1 MASFLESH
9 LEQASL
15 EHLASLGWQTTNGI
29 TIAPGEPRAERLD
42 YSEVLLAG
50 RLQAALR
57 RLNPELPEE
66 ALEEAFR
73 QVTNLPNLH
82 PSRDENN
89 RAFHKM
95 LVEGVDVTY
104 RDTGRGES
112 LSRGD
117 ALRQRGI
124 TSPSTRKGGATPPL
138 PMSAGESMVRGGK
151 IRLVDFENPENN
163 DFLAVSQFTIQEHA
177 HPRRIDV
184 LLFLNGLPVGLME
197 LKSASEE
204 RATIKTAFD
213 QLQTYKAEIPT
224 LFVYNEFCILSDGSN
239 AIIGSYLAP
248 FERFMPW
255 RTVEGAHISSEDEPR
270 LETMLRGVLQLER
283 MLDLLHHFITYEDSD
298 KGLVKIL
305 AAYHQMHAVNAAVT
319 ATLGAMAQPENR
331 RIGVVWHTQGSGKSL
346 TMLFYAGKVIAQPE
360 MNNPTLVVITD
371 RNDLDDQLFGTF
383 SKGQA
388 LLRQTPKQ
396 ATDRENLK
404 ELLKVASG
412 GVVFTTAQKFLPA
425 EPGQHYDQLSDR
437 RNIIVIADEAHR
449 SQYGFVEGFAR
460 HLRDALPNAAFIGFS
475 GTPIE
480 LDDRNTI
487 NVFGNYLSIYDIEQ
501 AIVDKMTVPIL
512 YEARY
517 AKINL
522 PEEEKPKLE
531 AEFEEITE
539 SEEENARHRL
549 ANKWTRMEAVVGA
562 SKRLHLLAKDI
573 VSHFEERQKAIA
585 GKGMIV
591 AMSRRIA
598 IELYKEITALRPEW
612 HSDDVNKGAIKVV
625 ITGAASDPVDWQSHI
640 LSKSNRT
647 KIEKRFKDANDLLQ
661 VVIVRDMWL
670 TGFDVPPLHTM
681 YLDKPMKGHTLMQAI
696 ARVNRVFGDKPG
708 GLVVDYLGIGE
719 PLKEALATYANSG
732 GKGKTA
738 IDQRDAVR
746 QMMLKFEIVK
756 NLFNG
761 FNYSRF
767 IQTSSKIE
775 KLRVAVEGMNFI
787 LKDVE
792 NGRARFI
799 QHVAELTAA
808 FALSVTQPET
818 FDIRD
823 DLGFFQ
829 TVRAMLIK
837 HTGNGAAVAADE
849 ARDLAVRQMIAEAVT
864 PEGVMD
870 IFQAAGLPKPDI
882 SILSDGFLM
891 GIQNLPQKNLAVE
904 LLRKLL
910 NDELKTRQKVNLVQS
925 RLFADKLEETIRRY
939 QARSIEAA
947 QVIMELIAI
956 AKEIKKADNRGEA
969 LKLSTEELAFYDA
982 LAQNE
987 SARQVM
993 SDENLSIIAREVLNI
1008 VRENTTIDWNL
1019 KESVRAN
1026 LRRLVKRVLRKHGYP
1041 PDLQEAATQLVL
1053 EQAELLAANS

>member
-1 MASFLESH
+1 M
-9 LEQASL
+9 
-15 EHLASLGWQTTNGI
+15 
-29 TIAPGEPRAERLD
+29 
-42 YSEVLLAG
+42 LLAG
-50 RLQAALR
+50 RLRAALGK
-57 RLNPELPEE
+57 LNTELPKE

-73 QVTNLPNLH
+73 QVANLPNLH

-95 LVEGVDVTY
+95 LVEGVDVSY
-104 RDTGRGES
+104 K
-112 LSRGD
+112 D
-117 ALRQRGI
+117 APGQQR
-124 TSPSTRKGGATPPL
+124 TSKA
-138 PMSAGESMVRGGK
+138 
-151 IRLVDFENPENN
+151 RLIDFQNAENN
-163 DFLAVSQFTIQEHA
+163 DFLAVSQFTIQEQA

-184 LLFLNGLPVGLME
+184 LLFINGLPLGLIE

-204 RATIKTAFD
+204 KATVKKAFD
-213 QLQTYKAEIPT
+213 QLQTYKAEIPS

-255 RTVEGAHISSEDEPR
+255 RTVEGAHIASDDEPR
-270 LETMLRGVLQLER
+270 LETMLRGVLLPER
-283 MLDLLHHFITYEDSD
+283 TLDLLHHFITYEDSD

-305 AAYHQMHAVNAAVT
+305 AAYHQLHAVNAAVA
-319 ATLGAMAQPENR
+319 ATLGVVGQPENR

-371 RNDLDDQLFGTF
+371 RNDLDDQLYTTF
-383 SKGQA
+383 AQGKD
-388 LLRQTPKQ
+388 LLRQVPRQ
-396 ATDRENLK
+396 ATNRENLK
-404 ELLKVASG
+404 ELLMVASG

-425 EPGQHYDQLSDR
+425 ETGQHYDQLSDR
-437 RNIIVIADEAHR
+437 KNIVVIADEAHR

-487 NVFGNYLSIYDIEQ
+487 NVFGDYLSIYDIEQ
-501 AIVDKMTVPIL
+501 AIVDKMTVPIY

-522 PEEEKPKLE
+522 LEEEKPKLE

-539 SEEENARHRL
+539 SEEEGARHRL

-562 SKRLHLLAKDI
+562 DKRLHLLAQDI
-573 VSHFEERQKAIA
+573 VSHFEERLKAMP

-598 IELYKEITALRPEW
+598 IELYKEITALRPDW
-612 HSDDVNKGAIKVV
+612 HSSNVNKGAIKVV
-625 ITGAASDPVDWQSHI
+625 ITGAASDPPEWQPHI

-647 KIEKRFKDANDLLQ
+647 KIENRFKDADDPLKI
-661 VVIVRDMWL
+661 VIVRDMWL

-738 IDQRDAVR
+738 IDQREAVR
-746 QMMLKFEIVK
+746 TMMMKFEVVK

-761 FNYSRF
+761 FDYSGF
-767 IQTSSKIE
+767 IKVTGKSE
-775 KLRVAVEGMNFI
+775 KLRVAVGGMNFI
-787 LKDVE
+787 LRDVE
-792 NGRARFI
+792 NGRSRFI

-837 HTGNGAAVAADE
+837 HTGNGANGAATDE

-870 IFQAAGLPKPDI
+870 IFEAAGLPKPDI
-882 SILSDGFLM
+882 SILSDAFLM
-891 GIQNLPQKNLAVE
+891 GLQDMPQKNLAVE
-904 LLRKLL
+904 MLRKLL

-947 QVIMELIAI
+947 QVIMELIQI
-956 AKEIKKADNRGEA
+956 AKEIKEADKRGDA
-969 LKLSTEELAFYDA
+969 LSLTNEELAFYDA
-982 LAQNE
+982 LATNE
-987 SARQVM
+987 SAREVM
-993 SDENLSIIAREVLNI
+993 SDKDLSIIAREVLRI

-1026 LRRLVKRVLRKHGYP
+1026 LRRLVKRVLRKYGYP
-1041 PDLQEAATQLVL
+1041 PDLQEAATQMVL
-1053 EQAELLAANS
+1053 EQAELLADNMAL